1 LFYNENL
8 GKEGHQL
15 LLLAVGYA
23 TQLIRE
29 ENQIWVRPVNDCD
42 GLRHLKYVQHAQQ
55 QQKQQQQ
62 QQQQQTTTT
71 TTTTTTTPTT
81 TTTEGVL
88 TSQTWPSVVYS
99 AAAADCRTCKS
110 ILSATEDKKSP
121 ITTHSGSLIMP

>member
-1 LFYNENL
+1 
-8 GKEGHQL
+8 
-15 LLLAVGYA
+15 
-23 TQLIRE
+23 
-29 ENQIWVRPVNDCD
+29 
-42 GLRHLKYVQHAQQ
+42 LKYVQHAQQ
-55 QQKQQQQ
+55 EQKQQQQ
-62 QQQQQTTTT
+62 QQQQQTTT
-71 TTTTTTTPTT
+71 TT